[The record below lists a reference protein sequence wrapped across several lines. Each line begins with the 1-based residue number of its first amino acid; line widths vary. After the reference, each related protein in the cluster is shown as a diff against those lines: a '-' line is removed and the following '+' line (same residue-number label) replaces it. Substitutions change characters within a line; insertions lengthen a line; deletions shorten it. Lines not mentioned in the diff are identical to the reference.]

1 VFFSPRPSPHISR
14 HITVTLGA
22 EVVIR
27 CELAPTRI
35 IGMWVKVIGPF
46 LQLKIQVKMADIY
59 CSETIQLYIKIKL
72 V

>member
-1 VFFSPRPSPHISR
+1 
-14 HITVTLGA
+14 
-22 EVVIR
+22 
-27 CELAPTRI
+27 
-35 IGMWVKVIGPF
+35 MWVKVIGPF